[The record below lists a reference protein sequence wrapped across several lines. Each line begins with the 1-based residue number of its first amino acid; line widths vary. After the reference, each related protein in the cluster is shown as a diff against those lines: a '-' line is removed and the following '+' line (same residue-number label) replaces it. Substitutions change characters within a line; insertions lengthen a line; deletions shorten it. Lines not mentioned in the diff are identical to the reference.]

1 MNMFERSPNWLQT
14 GITGRLQLMNKRSL
28 NSVGFVFRATS
39 EILPMLHV
47 DATVEVSEL
56 GFFAKCSTRRFA
68 CAKCAGTTDNALSS
82 SLSVNLIAF
91 IAYSL
96 S

>member
-1 MNMFERSPNWLQT
+1 MERSPNWLQT
-14 GITGRLQLMNKRSL
+14 RTTGRLQLMNKCSL
-28 NSVGFVFRATS
+28 KSAGFVFLATS
-39 EILPMLHV
+39 LILPMLHV
-47 DATVEVSEL
+47 DATVDVREL

-82 SLSVNLIAF
+82 SLSVNVCAF

-96 S
+96 VS

>member
-14 GITGRLQLMNKRSL
+14 GITGRLQLINKRSL
-28 NSVGFVFRATS
+28 NKAGLVFLATS
-39 EILPMLHV
+39 LILPMLHV
-47 DATVEVSEL
+47 DATVEVREL

-82 SLSVNLIAF
+82 SVSVNVCAF
-91 IAYSL
+91 IAYSF